1 MREDGG
7 IINSEI
13 DNRRERW
20 RKTGEIEKRR
30 EEDGGRRKGEIEK
43 RKGQREKERLNKGE
57 RKSMVTV
64 GKATKIR

>member
-7 IINSEI
+7 VINSEI

-30 EEDGGRRKGEIEK
+30 ERWIKASEIEK
-43 RKGQREKERLNKGE
+43 RKGRREKEKLNKGD
-57 RKSMVTV
+57 RKSMITV